1 MGSAERE
8 ADRVDSGE
16 TELAP
21 KQPRINWNDPDVPA
35 GNAPPLPRWPL
46 VLAAL
51 VWVGWLGFLV
61 AMAVVRTSTEVLAT

>member
-8 ADRVDSGE
+8 ADLADSGE

-21 KQPRINWNDPDVPA
+21 KRPRIDWNDPDVPA

-46 VLAAL
+46 MLAAL
-51 VWVGWLGFLV
+51 LWVGWLAFLV
-61 AMAVVRTSTEVLAT
+61 VMAVVRTSTDVVSA